1 MRMKVRLVGVG
12 VIALVALAVAA
23 APAVA
28 QQVGPDDGGSQ
39 VDQYVGGGAQGGGNP
54 DDGPGVGGG
63 GEVGGGGGG
72 QLPFTGLAV
81 LSLALVGIA
90 LLFIGPALR
99 RRAAGRSPADAT
111 S

>member
-23 APAVA
+23 APATA

-39 VDQYVGGGAQGGGNP
+39 VDQYVGGGGQGGGNP
-54 DDGPGVGGG
+54 EADPGVGGG
-63 GEVGGGGGG
+63 GEVGGGGG

-90 LLFIGPALR
+90 LLLVGPVLR
-99 RRAAGRSPADAT
+99 RRAADRSTADAI
-111 S
+111 